1 MVGREELPEW
11 ELLLRAAARLQ
22 HILPDATLVGGTAAA
37 LVAGHRRSA
46 DTDHVIPGLSSR
58 FDEVLA
64 QLESAAGWQ
73 TARRQRPV
81 VIKGSLDG
89 ILTTVRNQQR
99 TAPLETLE
107 IETQGGS
114 IRVPTPAEILR
125 IKAWLIVERNA
136 TRDFLDVAAIS
147 ATLGLEA
154 SARALATLDRLYPQ
168 GDDSGAVRQQLMRQ
182 LARPRA
188 FDLDEIKPNLAGYKG
203 IAARWRSW
211 SAVERQCMALGVEL
225 ASAAANRRAGWT
237 DLGRSR

>member
-22 HILPDATLVGGTAAA
+22 HILPDATLVGDTAAA
-37 LVAGHRRSA
+37 LVAGHRRSS
-46 DTDHVIPGLSSR
+46 DTDHVIPGLASR
-58 FDEVLA
+58 YDEVLA
-64 QLESAAGWQ
+64 QLESVAGWR

-99 TAPLETLE
+99 AAPLETHE
-107 IETQGGS
+107 IETQDGS

-147 ATLGLEA
+147 DTLGLEA
-154 SARALATLDRLYPQ
+154 SARPGLT
-168 GDDSGAVRQQLMRQ
+168 
-182 LARPRA
+182 RPP
-188 FDLDEIKPNLAGYKG
+188 LPAG
-203 IAARWRSW
+203 
-211 SAVERQCMALGVEL
+211 
-225 ASAAANRRAGWT
+225 
-237 DLGRSR
+237 